1 MQEKPILWTDKK
13 RPFLGL
19 PLSFTRYT
27 LTEEKLMISSG
38 FFNKREEEIRLYRI
52 EDVTL
57 NRTLGERICGVG
69 TIQTTR
75 TVPPASSSETE
86 RQQLSLSAPTSF
98 TQAGWAPTE
107 QVQSSFTQRL
117 STPTVPLPP
126 RISSLSTMKPTP
138 V

>member
-38 FFNKREEEIRLYRI
+38 FFNKKEEEIRLYRI

-69 TIQTTR
+69 TIHCCSSDSTTPEFNIVKVRDSSRVKNLISDYAEKER
-75 TVPPASSSETE
+75 TARLEKIGRYGTE
-86 RQQLSLSAPTSF
+86 EVF
-98 TQAGWAPTE
+98 
-107 QVQSSFTQRL
+107 
-117 STPTVPLPP
+117 
-126 RISSLSTMKPTP
+126 
-138 V
+138 